1 MKIATRILVVL
12 ILVLCHFQSSYL
24 QVWTNVIL
32 YLVIAVLFGLTT
44 IDIWKS
50 NADFKITVPEILIGV
65 FIVYLIAN
73 NALKGT
79 LLGNERFLNYLIC
92 FSIYIP
98 LKYLNKRDNKLI
110 EYVFC
115 GILLGLSIELTVGFG
130 QLFGLVPSSNSRFVL
145 SGLFGNPGAFGG
157 YLAIVFPILLASVI
171 IYKDRF
177 KSENLL
183 YAVILG
189 LCCTLCLLILSD
201 SRGAWLGTF
210 VGTLFV
216 FNHKFRIVEY
226 ATIILKSKASKR
238 IASITLTI
246 SIIFIC
252 FALYQYKP
260 ESAFG
265 RLFIW
270 KTSKS
275 MTLDNPMT
283 GNGFGFFKSNY
294 GKTQAQY
301 FLNNIASKNEI
312 QVADY
317 VTLAYNEFLEMLIES
332 GIIGLILF
340 LSIIYFALLK
350 RRNQNNAKY
359 HLAAKASLISLLV
372 LSMVSYPFRFM
383 PNLLTMAVCLFV
395 LLNSNNF
402 RKYTIPKY
410 KKTFISVAL
419 LCVLGILLLC
429 FRQNYGKYH
438 FRTGYSKVLSSDID
452 NGITSY
458 KKALPILQNNGE
470 FLFYIGSAYYQ
481 KQNFPEC
488 IRYLKRATALSSEP
502 NSFITLGNALKEE
515 KRYKEAEQ
523 AYLTA
528 SGITPSKLYPK
539 YLLAKLYIEMKET
552 DKALDMATFITDTNE
567 KVPTTAGTQI
577 KDEMH
582 NYITQITKTLNM
594 EL

>member
-1 MKIATRILVVL
+1 MKALTRILIIIL
-12 ILVLCHFQSSYL
+12 LVLCHFQSSDI

-32 YLVIAVLFGLTT
+32 YLVVTVLFVLTT
-44 IDIWKS
+44 IGTWKS
-50 NADFKITVPEILIGV
+50 NADFKITVPEVLIGV
-65 FIVYLIAN
+65 FIIYLIAN
-73 NALKGT
+73 NAFKGT
-79 LLGNERFLNYLIC
+79 LLSNERLLNYLIC

-98 LKYLNKRDNKLI
+98 LKYLNKRDNELI
-110 EYVFC
+110 KYVFY

-145 SGLFGNPGAFGG
+145 GGLFGNPGAFGG

-201 SRGAWLGTF
+201 SRGAWLGSL

-216 FNHKFRIVEY
+216 LNHKFRIVEY
-226 ATIILKSKASKR
+226 ATSILKSKASKW
-238 IASITLTI
+238 IAG
-246 SIIFIC
+246 IILSVCIVSIC

-260 ESAFG
+260 DSAYG
-265 RLFIW
+265 RVFIW

-275 MTLDNPMT
+275 MILDNPIS

-294 GKTQAQY
+294 GKTQARY
-301 FLNNIASKNEI
+301 FLNNNASENEI

-340 LSIIYFALLK
+340 LSLLYFALIK
-350 RRNQNNAKY
+350 NNIQINAGY
-359 HLAAKASLISLLV
+359 HFAAKASLISLLV

-383 PNLLTMAVCLFV
+383 PNLMIMLVCLFV
-395 LLNSNNF
+395 LLKTNNF
-402 RKYTIPKY
+402 RKYTITRY
-410 KKTFISVAL
+410 KKPFISVAL
-419 LCVLGILLLC
+419 LCVFSILFLC
-429 FRQNYGKYH
+429 FRQNYGKYL
-438 FRTGYSKVLSSDID
+438 FRIGYSKVISHEID
-452 NGITSY
+452 NGIISY
-458 KKALPILQNNGE
+458 KKALPILQYNGE

-481 KQNFPEC
+481 KQNFTES
-488 IRYLKRATALSSEP
+488 IGYLKKASSLSSEP
-502 NSFITLGNALKEE
+502 NAFITLGNALKEE

-552 DKALDMATFITDTNE
+552 DKAFDIATFIIKANE
-567 KVPTTAGTQI
+567 KVHTTAGNQI
-577 KDEMH
+577 KEEM
-582 NYITQITKTLNM
+582 QTLI
-594 EL
+594 EQYQEH